1 MLHNL
6 LLISFFQR
14 LWSWLSQWDTWLFLK
29 VNTAWTNSFLDDVFP
44 WWRNANTWIPLY
56 LFLVLL
62 ALMNFKQKAIPW
74 ILFAVITVVLTD
86 QASSTLLKHWVARPR
101 PCREDFLVGQMR
113 LLLDG
118 CSGGYSFTSS
128 HAANHF
134 GFAMF
139 VYMSTM
145 HVCKKWG
152 WLFFLWA
159 ATISYGQVYVGVH
172 YPLDVLC
179 GGLLG
184 CGIGYAT
191 ASFFNKKITSLSFDH
206 DQPPAA

>member
-14 LWSWLSQWDTWLFLK
+14 LWSWLNQLDTWLFLK

-101 PCREDFLVGQMR
+101 PCREDFLAGQMR

-191 ASFFNKKITSLSFDH
+191 ASFFNKKIASLSFDH